1 MKIFFDTNIFYTD
14 LLFKSQ
20 AINLLLEIS
29 KENLIE
35 LYIAKIVLLE
45 LEKAYVESVQKKLNN
60 IKELKKLNI
69 KINDAID
76 SDNYLYN
83 YNPDRIKNIFYSRI
97 E

>member
-20 AINLLLEIS
+20 AINLLLEMS